1 MHALGVALD
10 GDLHVVVD
18 EQRHAVALAQGM
30 DLHGFLQKIGV
41 AQMLFPQ
48 LHTGGTALQGAF
60 HLFIQGLLA
69 HPRAVGDGV

>member
-1 MHALGVALD
+1 MDALGVALD
-10 GDLHVVVD
+10 GDLHVIVD

-48 LHTGGTALQGAF
+48 LYAGGTALQGAF
-60 HLFIQGLLA
+60 HLFIQGLFA
-69 HPRAVGDGV
+69 HPRAVGDSV